1 MTNKLNNNQI
11 SALQSLN
18 QQIISNQIPNTEPY
32 PVKEDTTAYDGTVNA
47 NVSTTPKQLHGGLR
61 IHKTDIKG
69 ITDIDELHNTVVAH
83 VAEVDFLQ
91 YIDDM
96 GGNRNKYIREDKTKI
111 PVGIIAVVV
120 CDYTIKLIDRMGYAL
135 CQLSEGDC
143 EIKSAYLF
151 NGKYWLNINDRW
163 IKNLLREI
171 LISMG
176 YDPLESKMFGLGM
189 ALIQTFWDFVP
200 RTPSKDKNKILIN
213 LRNGTLNI
221 LANSDIKSQPF
232 NQKDF
237 LMYCLDY
244 DYNPDAKC
252 PLFTKYLDR
261 VLPDK
266 ESQKVL
272 QELIGSIFIKN
283 INLEKIG
290 ILLGSGANGKSVLLK
305 IITAMLGVQNISQ
318 MDLKALTTD
327 RNADNNR
334 SHLLGKLLNFAP
346 EINARGEQAHDL
358 IKRMASSEAITAKL
372 MYKDTFVMTDYAKL
386 IFNAN
391 TLPTDVEHTHGFFR
405 RFLIVHFEQTISESE
420 KDPDL
425 ANKIIANEL
434 PAVLNWV
441 IEGTK
446 RLQSNKQFSYCKKSD
461 EILSEYQLDSDVV
474 ALWIDDRC
482 YIPHDVITQTLK
494 DLYNDFVEYASQSG
508 YRKLPIDRTLAKRL
522 RLQGFKERK
531 GKPAAF
537 YIIKGKSNNNTMT
550 E

>member
-1 MTNKLNNNQI
+1 MSNYDPK
-11 SALQSLN
+11 QSLN
-18 QQIISNQIPNTEPY
+18 QQMKDFKIPN
-32 PVKEDTTAYDGTVNA
+32 VKPIESDERNA
-47 NVSTTPKQLHGGLR
+47 LKVY
-61 IHKTDIKG
+61 KTDITG
-69 ITDIDELHNTVVAH
+69 ISDMDELHNIIVAH
-83 VAEVDFLQ
+83 VKLVDFMQ

-111 PVGIIAVVV
+111 PTGILAVVT
-120 CDYTIKLIDRMGYAL
+120 CDYAIKLINSIGYAL
-135 CQLSEGDC
+135 CQLSEGDND
-143 EIKSAYLF
+143 IKSAYLF
-151 NGKYWLNINDRW
+151 NGKYWINITDRW
-163 IKNLLREI
+163 IKNLLRDI
-171 LISMG
+171 LIKMG
-176 YDPLESKMFGLGM
+176 YDPLEAKMFGLGI

-200 RTPSKDKNKILIN
+200 RTPNKNKSQILIN

-221 LANSDIKSQPF
+221 SPNGEIKQLPF
-232 NQKDF
+232 NKNDF
-237 LMYCLDY
+237 LLYCLDY
-244 DYNPDAKC
+244 DYTPDYQC

-266 ESQKVL
+266 QSQAVL

-290 ILLGSGANGKSVLLK
+290 ILLGTGANGKSVLLK
-305 IITAMLGVQNISQ
+305 IITSMLGNQNISQ

-334 SHLLGKLLNFAP
+334 SHLMGKLLNFAP
-346 EINARGEQAHDL
+346 EINSRGEQAHDI
-358 IKRMASSEAITAKL
+358 IKRMASGEAIQAKL
-372 MYKDTFVMTDYAKL
+372 MYKDTFIMTDYAKL

-391 TLPTDVEHTHGFFR
+391 SLPSDVEHSHGFFR
-405 RFLIVHFEQTISESE
+405 RFLIVNFDQTISDAE

-425 ANKIIANEL
+425 ANKIIASEL

-446 RLQSNKQFSYCKKSD
+446 RLQQNKQFSYCKKSD

-482 YIPHDVITQTLK
+482 YIPHDVISQTLK
-494 DLYNDFVEYASQSG
+494 ELYNDFVDYASQSG

-522 RLQGFKERK
+522 RSQGFKERK

-537 YIIKGKSNNNTMT
+537 YVTKGKTSNNII
-550 E
+550 EE

>member
-1 MTNKLNNNQI
+1 MTNKLNSQQI
-11 SALQSLN
+11 KAMESLN
-18 QQIISNQIPNTEPY
+18 QQIINNQIPNTKPY
-32 PVKEDTTAYDGTVNA
+32 SINQDTAAQNDTGNTNA
-47 NVSTTPKQLHGGLR
+47 STTQKQLHDGLR

-69 ITDIDELHNTVVAH
+69 IIDIDELHNTIVAH
-83 VAEVDFLQ
+83 VTEVDFLQ

-111 PVGIIAVVV
+111 PAGIIAVIV
-120 CDYTIKLIDRMGYAL
+120 CDYTIKLIDRIGYAL

-200 RTPSKDKNKILIN
+200 RTPNKDKNKILIN
-213 LRNGTLNI
+213 LRNGTLNV
-221 LANSDIKSQPF
+221 LANGDIKSQPF

-252 PLFTKYLDR
+252 PLFSKYLNR

-290 ILLGSGANGKSVLLK
+290 ILLGSGANGKSVLLR
-305 IITAMLGVQNISQ
+305 IITAMLGIQNISQ

-405 RFLIVHFEQTISESE
+405 RFLIVHFEQTISEAE

-425 ANKIIANEL
+425 ANKIIASEL

-446 RLQSNKQFSYCKKSD
+446 RLQANKAFSYCKKSD
-461 EILSEYQLDSDVV
+461 ELLADYQLESDVV
-474 ALWIDDRC
+474 ALWLEEC
-482 YIPHDVITQTLK
+482 GYIPDKYLTQLLK
-494 DLYNDFVEYASQSG
+494 DIYPKFRDYSLNNGHRLIS
-508 YRKLPIDRTLAKRL
+508 DRRFAQRL
-522 RLQGFKERK
+522 RHLGYQTQKTK
-531 GKPAAF
+531 GHSTIV
-537 YIIKGKSNNNTMT
+537 YIKKVIVNQNK
-550 E
+550 